1 MQSKENLMGQSNE
14 IKKNCKG
21 PRNFDV
27 SLCVIFSYYNKSHFS
42 GRYTKG

>member
-21 PRNFDV
+21 PRTFDV
-27 SLCVIFSYYNKSHFS
+27 PLCITFSCNNKSHFS